1 MKKNV
6 FLTIVLLGILSVV
19 LVACGKSNSH
29 TSSTN
34 DSPKTSKTA
43 KNKKIAL
50 GKKSIIVFFSKPG
63 INYEG
68 YRKVGNTEVIAR
80 DIQKLTKS
88 DMYQVVPKKPYPMK
102 SYSAVEKRA
111 TAEQKNNA
119 RPAIK
124 NPIPSMKK
132 YKTVFIASPVWYSE
146 LPMVMRTFMDK
157 TDLNGKTIIPVVTDF
172 GSGFA
177 SIPDQIKKQYPKANV
192 IDGFNVQGADVQKAQ
207 PQVKKFVDGLK

>member
-1 MKKNV
+1 MKRKS

-19 LVACGKSNSH
+19 LVACGKSNSQN
-29 TSSTN
+29 SSTN
-34 DSPKTSKTA
+34 NSSKTSKTQ
-43 KNKKIAL
+43 KVAL

-68 YRKVGNTEVIAR
+68 YRKIGNTEVIAR
-80 DIQKLTKS
+80 DIQKFTKS

-146 LPMVMRTFMDK
+146 LPMLMRTFMDK
-157 TDLNGKTIIPVVTDF
+157 TDLNGKTIIPVVTDS

>member
-1 MKKNV
+1 MKKKHV
-6 FLTIVLLGILSVV
+6 FLTLLLFVLSIGLA
-19 LVACGKSNSH
+19 ACSKGTSNNSSANNSSDNKS
-29 TSSTN
+29 
-34 DSPKTSKTA
+34 SKV
-43 KNKKIAL
+43 AL

-68 YRKVGNTEVIAR
+68 YRKVGNTEVVAR
-80 DIQKLTKS
+80 DIQKLTGS
-88 DMYQVVPKKPYPMK
+88 DIYQVVPKKPYSMT
-102 SYSAVEKRA
+102 SYAAVEKRA

-132 YKTVFIASPVWYSE
+132 YKTVFVASPVWYSE

-157 TDLNGKTIIPVVTDF
+157 TDLNGKTIIPVVTDS

-177 SIPDQIKKQYPKANV
+177 SIPDQLKKQYPKANV
-192 IDGFNVQGADVQKAQ
+192 IDGFNIQGADVKNAQ
-207 PQVKKFVDGLK
+207 PKVKKFVDGLK